1 MSDNLS
7 INASSSD
14 KDSLNKAGALFI
26 DHLTSVRRLS
36 SHTIAAYKADL
47 NHFYQHCESAQ
58 RQTLSSIDSEWIR
71 QYTAKLHRQGLA
83 AKSIQRKLSS
93 IRSFFNFT
101 HQHME
106 GHSLLDDH
114 NPADGIRAPKANKKL
129 PVTMDV
135 DQVKGLLDNALIR
148 PAQSTATTKTVSE
161 ADSKLS
167 IRDKA
172 IMETFYAA
180 GLRLAELASLNVHDI
195 DLSQAQS
202 LITVTGKGNKQRI
215 LPLGQAAINAI
226 QHWLTERPTMAAAE
240 EPALF
245 VSTRGT
251 RLSHRAIQQRLKVAT
266 QHLEYQQNLHPH
278 MLRHSFASHMLESSG
293 DLRAVQELL
302 GHANLS
308 TTQIYTHLDFQH
320 LASVYD
326 DAHPRAQRTAEQT
339 HAENEARETASQ
351 NNNDNTN
358 NSDNAKKS
366 DNDHAH

>member
-1 MSDNLS
+1 MPDNSS
-7 INASSSD
+7 ISASSSD
-14 KDSLNKAGALFI
+14 QDALSKAGALFI
-26 DHLTSVRRLS
+26 DYLTSVRRLS

-47 NHFYQHCESAQ
+47 NHFYRHCESSQ
-58 RQTLSSIDSEWIR
+58 RLTLSSIDSEWIR

-83 AKSIQRKLSS
+83 PKSIQRKLSS
-93 IRSFFNFT
+93 IRSFFNFAN
-101 HQHME
+101 QHMD
-106 GHSLLDDH
+106 GHALSADH

-135 DQVKGLLDNALIR
+135 DQVKGLLDNALSR
-148 PAQSTATTKTVSE
+148 PSKSASTKTVSE
-161 ADSKLS
+161 ADKKLS

-215 LPLGQAAINAI
+215 LPLGKAAISAI
-226 QHWLTERPTMAAAE
+226 GQWLAERPTMAVAE

-326 DAHPRAQRTAEQT
+326 DAHPRAQRTAEQNAGK
-339 HAENEARETASQ
+339 AENADSADSKVKKP
-351 NNNDNTN
+351 NNNDNT
-358 NSDNAKKS
+358 KTS

>member
-1 MSDNLS
+1 MSDSLS
-7 INASSSD
+7 IDQAAPKKASLSNA
-14 KDSLNKAGALFI
+14 GTLFI
-26 DHLTSVRRLS
+26 DYLTSVRRLS
-36 SHTIAAYKADL
+36 PHTIAAYQTDL
-47 NHFYQHCESAQ
+47 DHFCQHCENAQ
-58 RQTLSSIDSEWIR
+58 RITLSSIDGEWIR
-71 QYTAKLHRQGLA
+71 QYTARLHRQGLA
-83 AKSIQRKLSS
+83 PKSIQRKLSC

-101 HQHME
+101 NQHID
-106 GHSLLDDH
+106 GQALAADH

-135 DQVKGLLDNALIR
+135 DQVKGLLDNALSR
-148 PAQSTATTKTVSE
+148 PVKASTTKN
-161 ADSKLS
+161 LS
-167 IRDKA
+167 NANNQLAVRDKA

-180 GLRLAELASLNVHDI
+180 GLRLAELASLNVADI

-215 LPLGQAAINAI
+215 IPLGAAAIEAI
-226 QHWLTERPTMAAAE
+226 KHWLTERTTMAIAE

-266 QHLEYQQNLHPH
+266 QHLEHQQNLHPH
-278 MLRHSFASHMLESSG
+278 MLRHSFASHLLESSG

-326 DAHPRAQRTAEQT
+326 DAHPRAQRKAEEQSADSDNT
-339 HAENEARETASQ
+339 MSNS
-351 NNNDNTN
+351 NNDIS
-358 NSDNAKKS
+358 NSEDSNAS
-366 DNDHAH
+366 

>member
-1 MSDNLS
+1 MPDTPTIKSV
-7 INASSSD
+7 SSD
-14 KDSLNKAGALFI
+14 KNSLNKAYALFI
-26 DHLTSVRRLS
+26 EHLTSVRRLS
-36 SHTIAAYKADL
+36 SHTISAYEADL
-47 NHFYQHCESAQ
+47 GHFCQHCELAQ
-58 RQTLSSIDSEWIR
+58 RLTLSSIDSEWIR

-83 AKSIQRKLSS
+83 PKSIQRKLSS

-101 HQHME
+101 NQQID
-106 GHSLLDDH
+106 GHALSANH

-135 DQVKGLLDNALIR
+135 DQVKGLLDNALTR
-148 PAQSTATTKTVSE
+148 PAKSAVTKTVSE
-161 ADSKLS
+161 ADKKLVV
-167 IRDKA
+167 RDKA

-202 LITVTGKGNKQRI
+202 LIKVTGKGNKQRI
-215 LPLGQAAINAI
+215 LPLGQTAISAI
-226 QHWLTERPTMAAAE
+226 QHWLTERPTMAAAD

-278 MLRHSFASHMLESSG
+278 MLRHSFASHILESSG

-326 DAHPRAQRTAEQT
+326 DAHPRAQRLAEP
-339 HAENEARETASQ
+339 HPSEETAPEATSQ
-351 NNNDNTN
+351 N
-358 NSDNAKKS
+358 DNALATKS
-366 DNDHAH
+366 DNDNAH

>member
-1 MSDNLS
+1 MPDTPS
-7 INASSSD
+7 INQSSLAKDGLNNASV
-14 KDSLNKAGALFI
+14 LFI
-26 DHLTSVRRLS
+26 EYLVSVRRLS
-36 SHTIAAYKADL
+36 SHTVAAYQADL
-47 NHFYQHCESAQ
+47 NHFCQHCETSN
-58 RQTLSSIDSEWIR
+58 RQTLNSIDGEWIR
-71 QYTAKLHRQGLA
+71 QYTARLHRQGLA
-83 AKSIQRKLSS
+83 PKSIQRKLSC

-101 HQHME
+101 NQHID
-106 GHSLLDDH
+106 GQSLAGDH

-148 PAQSTATTKTVSE
+148 PAKAVATKNNAD
-161 ADSKLS
+161 ADSKLA

-215 LPLGQAAINAI
+215 MPLGKAAIDAI
-226 QHWLTERPTMAAAE
+226 KHWLTERMSMAIAE

-266 QHLEYQQNLHPH
+266 QHLEHQQNLHPH

-326 DAHPRAQRTAEQT
+326 DAHPRAQRTATLLDTQQLEP
-339 HAENEARETASQ
+339 ELSTA
-351 NNNDNTN
+351 N
-358 NSDNAKKS
+358 NSDEDNAS
-366 DNDHAH
+366 

>member
-1 MSDNLS
+1 MSDTPS
-7 INASSSD
+7 INPSPQAKDALNNASV
-14 KDSLNKAGALFI
+14 LFI
-26 DHLTSVRRLS
+26 EYLTSVRRLS
-36 SHTIAAYKADL
+36 SHTVAAYQADL
-47 NHFYQHCESAQ
+47 KHFCQYCQASQ
-58 RQTLSSIDSEWIR
+58 RETLSSIDGEWIR
-71 QYTAKLHRQGLA
+71 QYTARLHRQGLA
-83 AKSIQRKLSS
+83 PKSIQRKLSC

-101 HQHME
+101 HQHID
-106 GHSLLDDH
+106 GQSLAGDH

-135 DQVKGLLDNALIR
+135 DQVKGLLDNALAR
-148 PAQSTATTKTVSE
+148 PAKSTANQNTAE
-161 ADSKLS
+161 ADNTLA

-180 GLRLAELASLNVHDI
+180 GLRLAELALLNVHDI

-215 LPLGQAAINAI
+215 MPLGKAAINAI
-226 QHWLTERPTMAAAE
+226 KHWLTERPTLAIAE

-266 QHLEYQQNLHPH
+266 QHLEHQQNLHPH

-308 TTQIYTHLDFQH
+308 TTQVYTHLDFQH

-326 DAHPRAQRTAEQT
+326 DAHPRAQRSQEPTDTKPSEAEL
-339 HAENEARETASQ
+339 NASH
-351 NNNDNTN
+351 N
-358 NSDNAKKS
+358 S
-366 DNDHAH
+366 DNDHVS

>member
-1 MSDNLS
+1 MPDNSS
-7 INASSSD
+7 ISVLSSD

-26 DHLTSVRRLS
+26 DYLTSVRRLS
-36 SHTIAAYKADL
+36 LHTIVAYKADL
-47 NHFYQHCESAQ
+47 NHFYRHCESSD

-83 AKSIQRKLSS
+83 PKSIQRKLSS

-101 HQHME
+101 NQYME
-106 GHSLLDDH
+106 GHALSVDH

-148 PAQSTATTKTVSE
+148 PAQSATSKTASE
-161 ADSKLS
+161 TDSKLS

-180 GLRLAELASLNVHDI
+180 GLRLAELASLNIHDI

-215 LPLGQAAINAI
+215 LPLGQAAISAI
-226 QHWLTERPTMAAAE
+226 QHWLTERPTMATAD

-326 DAHPRAQRTAEQT
+326 DAHPKAQRTAEQI
-339 HAENEARETASQ
+339 HADNEVRKAASQ
-351 NNNDNTN
+351 NNNDDPNK
-358 NSDNAKKS
+358 SDNAKKS

>member
-1 MSDNLS
+1 MPDTPP
-7 INASSSD
+7 IDSSPSD
-14 KDSLNKAGALFI
+14 KDSLNKAGTLFI
-26 DHLTSVRRLS
+26 EYLTSVRRLS

-47 NHFYQHCESAQ
+47 QHFYQHCESSQ
-58 RQTLSSIDSEWIR
+58 RPTLSSIDSEWIR

-83 AKSIQRKLSS
+83 PKSIQRKLSS

-101 HQHME
+101 NQHID
-106 GHSLLDDH
+106 GHSLSADH

-135 DQVKGLLDNALIR
+135 DQVKGLLDNALTR
-148 PAQSTATTKTVSE
+148 PPKSATTKAVSE
-161 ADSKLS
+161 ADKKLI

-180 GLRLAELASLNVHDI
+180 GLRLAELALLNVHDI

-215 LPLGQAAINAI
+215 LPLGQAAISAI
-226 QHWLTERPTMAAAE
+226 KHWLSERPTLAIAE
-240 EPALF
+240 EAALF

-326 DAHPRAQRTAEQT
+326 DAHPRAQRAAEVEPATQ
-339 HAENEARETASQ
+339 
-351 NNNDNTN
+351 NDN
-358 NSDNAKKS
+358 NSHKNSATVS
-366 DNDHAH
+366 ENDNDN